1 MSFETDL
8 YTKLAATAGI
18 TSLLGTLSGGAP
30 CIFPVQRPQKSQLPA
45 LRYLTVFDDSQ
56 THLTGTS
63 GLTRTSLQ
71 IDCYASTQLAAVNL
85 AEAVRV
91 GLIGAHNGRQT
102 MGSTFVNCITLTGK
116 SDEPATG
123 LQDASDDSVFN
134 RSLDFELWHSEA
146 VSA

>member
-1 MSFETDL
+1 MSFESDL
-8 YTKLAATAGI
+8 YTKLAATTGI
-18 TSLLGTLSGGAP
+18 TSLLGSLSGGAP
-30 CIFPVQRPQKSQLPA
+30 CIFPVQRPQGSELPA
-45 LRYLTVFDDSQ
+45 LRYLTIFDDSQ

-63 GLTRTSLQ
+63 GITRTSVQ
-71 IDCYASTQLAAVNL
+71 IDCYASTQLEAVNL

-91 GLIGAHNGRQT
+91 GLIGARNGRQT

-134 RSLDFELWHSEA
+134 RSLDFEIWHAEA
-146 VSA
+146 IAS